1 MMLDMET
8 TKIFLTLSIFVLMTF
23 SLLVSIRYGKVNKW
37 TYIMIPFI
45 LILSMTVKT
54 SIEDMLGYPTKTI
67 LSNQQLYVTHMVG
80 INKEWIYVW
89 AIDKELSW
97 EPRSYKMVYSKEAV
111 KKLDEAK
118 EQQGKGVPT
127 GIKMEQLMFGD
138 GTNDG
143 EYYTLRIDVY
153 NKFAGHS
160 KENAEANNNGAG
172 E

>member
-54 SIEDMLGYPTKTI
+54 SIEDMLGYPTNKVI
-67 LSNQQLYVTHMVG
+67 SKQQLYVTHMVG
-80 INKEWIYVW
+80 INKEWIYIW
-89 AIDKELSW
+89 AIDRDISW
-97 EPRSYKMVYSKEAV
+97 EPRSYKIVYTKEDQQ
-111 KKLDEAK
+111 KLEEAK
-118 EQQGKGVPT
+118 QQQQAGVPV
-127 GIKMEQLMFGD
+127 GIMMEAPMYGG
-138 GTNDG
+138 GTDYDTYSLQV
-143 EYYTLRIDVY
+143 EVY
-153 NKFAGHS
+153 DKFLGHT
-160 KENAEANNNGAG
+160 KENTETNNNGAD